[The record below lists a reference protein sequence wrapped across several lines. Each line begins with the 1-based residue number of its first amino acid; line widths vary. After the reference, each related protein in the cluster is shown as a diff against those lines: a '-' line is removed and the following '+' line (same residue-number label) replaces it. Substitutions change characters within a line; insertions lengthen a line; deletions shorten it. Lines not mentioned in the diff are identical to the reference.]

1 VTVFVLGAAVLRL
14 PWSIYADW
22 ARERSY
28 GLSSQDLAGW
38 LTQTITTT
46 IFTSFLGGLV
56 AIAIYALMRRT
67 GPRWWIWSSA
77 VCAVL
82 AFLAVVVAP
91 LLFLGAFNETRP
103 APAGPVRMAV
113 EDVAQK
119 AGMPASKIVVFNG
132 SKQSNNYT
140 ASVVGGPGFATI
152 VLSDTMLAGE
162 VDQSEIRAVVA
173 HEIGH
178 YVHNHL
184 LILVAVVAVLAGAGL
199 WLVDRILGV
208 VSRNRDR
215 QAPLV
220 QDPAAIPLAHLVF
233 ITFTLL
239 TTPIIVSTERWVE
252 EDADAYGLQLANEPD
267 GAAKA
272 LIRKVD
278 FRASSPGPIEETLF
292 YDHPSIARR
301 IRRAMEWKRSHP
313 ADHGDGVR

>member
-1 VTVFVLGAAVLRL
+1 MNAFDPLAATAQYLHMIDPVREARAIAYTQGSHWLLLWGWLLSVAIDLVILRSGLLVRLRDRIQRNKPRPNLAAFACVTVFILSAAVLRL

-28 GLSSQDLAGW
+28 GLSSQDMAGW
-38 LTQTITTT
+38 LTQNVTTT
-46 IFTSFLGGLV
+46 IFTSILGGLV

-82 AFLAVVVAP
+82 AFLALAVAP
-91 LLFLGAFNETRP
+91 LLFLGVFNDTRP
-103 APAGPVRMAV
+103 APAGPVRRAI
-113 EDVAQK
+113 EGVAQE

-152 VLSDTMLAGE
+152 VLSDTMLTGE

-178 YVHNHL
+178 YKHNHL
-184 LILVAVVAVLAGAGL
+184 LILAAVVAVLAGAGL
-199 WLVDRILGV
+199 WLVDRMLGAV
-208 VSRNRDR
+208 PRSRDR
-215 QAPLV
+215 QSPLV

-239 TTPIIVSTERWVE
+239 TTP
-252 EDADAYGLQLANEPD
+252 
-267 GAAKA
+267 
-272 LIRKVD
+272 
-278 FRASSPGPIEETLF
+278 
-292 YDHPSIARR
+292 
-301 IRRAMEWKRSHP
+301 
-313 ADHGDGVR
+313 